1 MPLEGMDRKA
11 YRSAKFGSWERSQA
25 LDAQVASVGKANRI
39 AFNYERVE
47 RPPTPSRR
55 TG

>member
-11 YRSAKFGSWERSQA
+11 YRSGKFGSWERSQA

-39 AFNYERVE
+39 AFNY
-47 RPPTPSRR
+47 
-55 TG
+55 